1 LSLLPRP
8 EIQGVTVCPH
18 GGIDYAELETL
29 GIAPQE
35 VLDFSANLNPLG
47 PPPGVMEALSC
58 VSYELS
64 EAISHYPDSE
74 ACHLRYALAE
84 KLGIKAENILVGNG
98 STELIR
104 LTALAYFGRGDKV
117 LIIEPTFG
125 EYQVACQIVGASLIK
140 QQLSAEN
147 AFLLN
152 IDETIGLIKQH
163 RPKGIFICN
172 PNNPTGRY
180 LSQADFEE
188 ILDASKDALVVLDE
202 AYISFVDSHWSSLN
216 LALHSSLRA
225 ERNNLLVLRSMTK
238 DYALAGLRLGYGVA
252 REEIIVTLRRIC
264 PPWNVNA
271 LAQKASVVAIKEEGY
286 LKRCQ
291 IELRE
296 AKKYLIAELS
306 RLGLPPL
313 PSEANFFLVKV
324 GDASRFRHELLKRKM
339 LVRDCSS
346 FGLPQYIRV
355 APRTLLECQSLVA
368 AIKEVRSAG
377 ACPPLRGWGGH

>member
-1 LSLLPRP
+1 MSLLPRL

-64 EAISHYPDSE
+64 EAISHYPDSG
-74 ACHLRYALAE
+74 ACHLRYALAG

-125 EYQVACQIVGASLIK
+125 EYQVACQIAGASLIK

-180 LSQADFEE
+180 LSQADFKR
-188 ILDASKDALVVLDE
+188 ILDASKDSLVVLDE
-202 AYISFVDSHWSSLN
+202 AYISFVGSHWSSLDMI
-216 LALHSSLRA
+216 
-225 ERNNLLVLRSMTK
+225 EGNNLLVLRSMTK
-238 DYALAGLRLGYGVA
+238 NYALAGLRLGYGVA
-252 REEIIVTLRRIC
+252 REEIIATLRRIC

-271 LAQKASVVAIKEEGY
+271 LAQKAGIIAMNEEGY

-306 RLGLPPL
+306 SLGLPPL

-324 GDASRFRHELLKRKM
+324 GDASKFRHELLKRKM

-355 APRTLLECQSLVA
+355 APRTLPECQSLVA
-368 AIKEVRSAG
+368 AIKEVRS
-377 ACPPLRGWGGH
+377 

>member
-1 LSLLPRP
+1 MSLLPRP
-8 EIQGVTVCPH
+8 EIQGVIVCPH

-64 EAISHYPDSE
+64 EAISHYPDSG

-84 KLGIKAENILVGNG
+84 KLGIKAENILVANG

-140 QQLSAEN
+140 QQLLEEN
-147 AFLLN
+147 DFQLN
-152 IDETIGLIKQH
+152 VDETVKLIKQH
-163 RPKGIFICN
+163 RPKGIFISN
-172 PNNPTGRY
+172 PNNPTGRH
-180 LSQADFEE
+180 LPQADFEK
-188 ILDASKDALVVLDE
+188 ILDAGKDALVVLDE

-271 LAQKASVVAIKEEGY
+271 LAQKAGIIAMNEEGY

-291 IELRE
+291 IELKE
-296 AKKYLIAELS
+296 AKNYLIAELS
-306 RLGLPPL
+306 SLGLSPL

-324 GDASRFRHELLKRKM
+324 GNAAKFRHELLKRKI
-339 LVRDCSS
+339 LVRDCTS

-355 APRTLLECQSLVA
+355 APRTLPECQSLVGA
-368 AIKEVRSAG
+368 VRELVA
-377 ACPPLRGWGGH
+377 RGLVPC

>member
-1 LSLLPRP
+1 MSLLPRP
-8 EIQGVTVCPH
+8 EIQGVAVCPH

-47 PPPGVMEALSC
+47 PPPRVMEALSC

-64 EAISHYPDSE
+64 EAISHYPDSG
-74 ACHLRYALAE
+74 ARQLRYALAE
-84 KLGIKAENILVGNG
+84 KLGIKAENILVANG

-104 LTALAYFGRGDKV
+104 LIALAYFEKGEQV
-117 LIIEPTFG
+117 LIAEPTFG
-125 EYQVACQIVGASLIK
+125 EYQLACQIVGASLIE
-140 QQLSAEN
+140 QQLLEEN
-147 AFLLN
+147 DFQLN
-152 IDETIGLIKQH
+152 IDEIVKLIKQH
-163 RPKGIFICN
+163 RPKGIFISN
-172 PNNPTGRY
+172 PNNPTGRH
-180 LSQADFEE
+180 LLQADFKK
-188 ILDASKDALVVLDE
+188 ILDASKDSLVVLDE

-216 LALHSSLRA
+216 MI
-225 ERNNLLVLRSMTK
+225 EGNNLLVLRSMTK

-252 REEIIVTLRRIC
+252 KEGIIATLRCIC

-271 LAQKASVVAIKEEGY
+271 LAQKAGIIAINEEGY

-296 AKKYLIAELS
+296 AKRYLIAEFS
-306 RLGLPPL
+306 SFGLPPL

-324 GDASRFRHELLKRKM
+324 GDASKFRHELLKRKM

-346 FGLPQYIRV
+346 FGLPGYIRI
-355 APRTLLECQSLVA
+355 APRTLPECQSLVA
-368 AIKEVRSAG
+368 AIKEVRS
-377 ACPPLRGWGGH
+377 